1 MCLERYG
8 THFDI
13 NVDKSALSSE
23 YFHRWEFFKV
33 GNINRKVN
41 IIKAP
46 AAGLEFIAYRF
57 LVNVLTYG
65 MVFCN
70 KTRGMG

>member
-1 MCLERYG
+1 MGHISILMWIKVHCHL
-8 THFDI
+8 
-13 NVDKSALSSE
+13 
-23 YFHRWEFFKV
+23 WEFFKV

-46 AAGLEFIAYRF
+46 DAGLEFIAYRF

-65 MVFCN
+65 TVFCN
-70 KTRGMG
+70 KTRGMRL